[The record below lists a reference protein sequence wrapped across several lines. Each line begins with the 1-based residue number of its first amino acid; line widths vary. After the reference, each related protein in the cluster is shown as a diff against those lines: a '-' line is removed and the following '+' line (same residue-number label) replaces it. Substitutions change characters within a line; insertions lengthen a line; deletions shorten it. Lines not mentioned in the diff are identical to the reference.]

1 MDVQQKG
8 TIGMIYRDSDM
19 PFTKD
24 GMKPDLIFN
33 PHSLP
38 TRMTISKILESMA
51 SKTCAIK
58 GAHSDGTMFK
68 SFNIDDLATDL
79 ENAGYNRNGIERLY
93 NGMTGKYIDCE
104 IFIGPIY
111 YQRLQKFTIDT
122 VYSHKTCPT
131 DVVVRQPL
139 DGKAS
144 RGGLRMGEMEVDV
157 LAISSVK
164 FLQEKMVEHSDK
176 YDYYICNNCNHKAVV
191 NEKYNIYK
199 CDYCG
204 DDSDIFKVHGTW
216 STHLFFQEIN
226 SMGIGVK
233 YFKKPDKFEVLMKEE
248 KDNITVKL

>member
-1 MDVQQKG
+1 MEYPQKG
-8 TIGMIYRDSDM
+8 TIGMIYRQSDM
-19 PFTKD
+19 PFTEN
-24 GMKPDLIFN
+24 GMVPDLIFN
-33 PHSLP
+33 PHSIP
-38 TRMTISKILESMA
+38 TRMTISKILESMS
-51 SKTCAIK
+51 SKTCAMQ

-68 SFNIDDLATDL
+68 KFDIDDLANDL
-79 ENAGYNRNGIERLY
+79 EKVGYNRNGIERLY
-93 NGMTGKYIDCE
+93 NGFTGKYIDCE

-144 RGGLRMGEMEVDV
+144 RGGLRIGEMEADV
-157 LAISSVK
+157 LAISSMK

-176 YDYYICNNCNHKAVV
+176 YDWYVCNNCNHKAVV

-204 DDSDIFKVHGTW
+204 DNSDIFKVHGTW
-216 STHLFFQEIN
+216 STHLFYQEVN
-226 SMGIGVK
+226 SLGIGVK
-233 YFKKPDKFEVLMKEE
+233 YYKKPDKFEVLME
-248 KDNITVKL
+248 KQSS